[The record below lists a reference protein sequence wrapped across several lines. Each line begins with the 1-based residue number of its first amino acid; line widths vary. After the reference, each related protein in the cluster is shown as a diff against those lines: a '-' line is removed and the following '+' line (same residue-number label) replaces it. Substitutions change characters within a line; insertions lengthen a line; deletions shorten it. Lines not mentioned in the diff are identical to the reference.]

1 MNALASP
8 SWCWLWPVHKQNA
21 ARESRLTRLPNESWQ
36 SALFCFAL
44 QVMHPIVDTVRPPTQ
59 SHPITFDLQHS
70 SATGQSVLCQF
81 FKVNK
86 YDSSVAPQSF
96 ASHCRQLSTLS
107 LKKIKH
113 SIQNM
118 RSNFVQQ
125 QWQQRLQQQQQCCI
139 NTSFGLD
146 SSWGRDLAMI
156 SIPQYSVADKHSEIS
171 IPSSPVQSNPIQSNQ
186 LIGLRTWGD
195 QKTFVNFW
203 QFWHLLPFWN
213 LFEACAGVWG
223 GMDRHRSRQRP
234 SVGHEG
240 FENTVQKK
248 TYDKKEIVG
257 TFHAGK
263 AGRRGRFLW

>member
-8 SWCWLWPVHKQNA
+8 SWCWLWPVRKQNV

-36 SALFCFAL
+36 SALFCFAPNCW
-44 QVMHPIVDTVRPPTQ
+44 HCKATQ

-125 QWQQRLQQQQQCCI
+125 QWQQQQCCI

-171 IPSSPVQSNPIQSNQ
+171 IPSSPVQSNPIQSNPIQ
-186 LIGLRTWGD
+186 SNPI
-195 QKTFVNFW
+195 N
-203 QFWHLLPFWN
+203 
-213 LFEACAGVWG
+213 
-223 GMDRHRSRQRP
+223 
-234 SVGHEG
+234 
-240 FENTVQKK
+240 
-248 TYDKKEIVG
+248 
-257 TFHAGK
+257 
-263 AGRRGRFLW
+263 